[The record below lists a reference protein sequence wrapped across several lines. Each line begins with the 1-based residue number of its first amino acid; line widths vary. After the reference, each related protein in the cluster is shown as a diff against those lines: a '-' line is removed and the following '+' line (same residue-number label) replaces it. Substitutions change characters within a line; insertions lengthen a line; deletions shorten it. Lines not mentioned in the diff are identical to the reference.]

1 LRDRLHLIRLDGY
14 DEHEKL
20 QIAKKYLIPNAFK
33 KCGLNKENIS
43 LQNNDEVILELIKW
57 YSRESGVRSL
67 QQNIE
72 RICYKSSLELAEAGI
87 TYKDIHHHQ
96 IQQNEQQN
104 EQNDAEKIDENVGKN
119 GKGKKILET
128 LSSFVKRIASDKV
141 EENDLNEIPEEK
153 INEIPFVSITK
164 ENLKQY
170 VGLRRYQ
177 NERTYVDKKST
188 PNGVV
193 TGLANTANGGSITYV
208 ETVKYK
214 KNNKESPAAI
224 KVTGNVQKVM
234 AESVEIAQCVARHII
249 YNKIDAN
256 NTFFDDYNVHLHCP
270 EGAISKDGPS
280 GGITMVTALLSLAL
294 KQTISPNIAMTG
306 EVTLT
311 GKILK
316 IGGLK
321 EKLLA
326 AKRCN
331 IDTILLPFDN
341 YEDFYDD
348 QHGVPKYLR
357 DEFKDVH
364 FVKHYDEVLQILFAD
379 HLPRNVEHEMFE
391 NQHDQID
398 INHSPEMPKPL

>member
-1 LRDRLHLIRLDGY
+1 MGDGY

-96 IQQNEQQN
+96 IQQNE

-193 TGLANTANGGSITYV
+193 TGLAYTANGGSITYV

-224 KVTGNVQKVM
+224 
-234 AESVEIAQCVARHII
+234 
-249 YNKIDAN
+249 
-256 NTFFDDYNVHLHCP
+256 
-270 EGAISKDGPS
+270 
-280 GGITMVTALLSLAL
+280 
-294 KQTISPNIAMTG
+294 
-306 EVTLT
+306 
-311 GKILK
+311 
-316 IGGLK
+316 
-321 EKLLA
+321 
-326 AKRCN
+326 
-331 IDTILLPFDN
+331 
-341 YEDFYDD
+341 
-348 QHGVPKYLR
+348 
-357 DEFKDVH
+357 
-364 FVKHYDEVLQILFAD
+364 
-379 HLPRNVEHEMFE
+379 
-391 NQHDQID
+391 
-398 INHSPEMPKPL
+398 